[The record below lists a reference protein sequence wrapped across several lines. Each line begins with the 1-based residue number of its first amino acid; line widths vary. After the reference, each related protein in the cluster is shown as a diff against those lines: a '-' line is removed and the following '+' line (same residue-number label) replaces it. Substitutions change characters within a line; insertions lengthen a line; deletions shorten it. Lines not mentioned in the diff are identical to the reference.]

1 MYNVEESPLRIK
13 SCDFAIRVS
22 NMVDYLRANSTKNVG
37 TILSQILRSGTSI
50 MANISES
57 QYAQSRAD
65 FISKLHIALK
75 EANETNTWLLLLRK
89 KDCLTIKQHESM
101 SHDCNELIAMLVS
114 SIKTSKKN
122 DVSNSMAE
130 TD

>member
-65 FISKLHIALK
+65 FIPKLHIALK

>member
-1 MYNVEESPLRIK
+1 
-13 SCDFAIRVS
+13 
-22 NMVDYLRANSTKNVG
+22 MVDYLRANSTKNVG

>member
-37 TILSQILRSGTSI
+37 TILSQILRFGTSI

>member
-89 KDCLTIKQHESM
+89 KDCLTIK
-101 SHDCNELIAMLVS
+101 
-114 SIKTSKKN
+114 
-122 DVSNSMAE
+122 
-130 TD
+130 